1 MKVSNLFMN
10 PDILLLRL
18 SESILGKVLSSKLTE
33 LCSKPFC
40 TLSTSVHMCRVWKVL
55 NWSRYR
61 RKNIKI
67 RILIRKYLEISN
79 PFSEWNYLQPPSIS
93 NGAKIAFLTLDVL
106 TLKTPNRISPYQ
118 PMTHPCSFEKTIH
131 RTWILCLLGRNKI
144 GIL

>member
-10 PDILLLRL
+10 ADRVLLRL
-18 SESILGKVLSSKLTE
+18 SESILGKVLSSKLKE

-61 RKNIKI
+61 WKNIKI

-79 PFSEWNYLQPPSIS
+79 PFSEFNYLQYPSI
-93 NGAKIAFLTLDVL
+93 GIG
-106 TLKTPNRISPYQ
+106 LKMPSLHMSFY
-118 PMTHPCSFEKTIH
+118 MTHHCSDRQISLFDLSL
-131 RTWILCLLGRNKI
+131 RRPFI
-144 GIL
+144 GHGFCVYPGGVK